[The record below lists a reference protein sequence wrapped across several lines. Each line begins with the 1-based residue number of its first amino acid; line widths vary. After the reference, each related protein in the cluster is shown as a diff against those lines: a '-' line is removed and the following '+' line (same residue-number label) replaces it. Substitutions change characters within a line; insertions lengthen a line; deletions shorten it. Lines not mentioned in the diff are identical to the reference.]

1 MDVCCLGRRCS
12 GSMFCSPNR
21 LDPGPHHGW
30 GYGLISQNRTRL
42 GLDMFLAGPQLLWPC
57 SQSRLEPGR
66 HGGWAMDAL
75 LSQNGLD
82 PGGHHGSQWMLC
94 SHRSNWTTDVIML
107 GRGCSLL
114 RLNKYPCHHDWA
126 MHAREPKPV
135 FRFYYKV
142 FISFRVQ
149 ASLCWAEPPG

>member
-1 MDVCCLGRRCS
+1 
-12 GSMFCSPNR
+12 MFCSPNR

-30 GYGLISQNRTRL
+30 GYGLISQTEQ
-42 GLDMFLAGPQLLWPC
+42 GLDWTCSWLGHSC

-94 SHRSNWTTDVIML
+94 SHRSNRTTDVIML
-107 GRGCSLL
+107 GLWMFSSQV
-114 RLNKYPCHHDWA
+114 K
-126 MHAREPKPV
+126 
-135 FRFYYKV
+135 
-142 FISFRVQ
+142 
-149 ASLCWAEPPG
+149 